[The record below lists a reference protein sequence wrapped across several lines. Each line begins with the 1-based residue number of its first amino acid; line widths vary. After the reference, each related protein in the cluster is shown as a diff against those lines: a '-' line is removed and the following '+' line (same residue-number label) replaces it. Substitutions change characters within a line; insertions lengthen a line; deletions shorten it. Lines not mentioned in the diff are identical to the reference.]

1 MASNKQVLDILP
13 SKGAYPMA
21 VGDEQSRNWTERQ
34 WDYQLQKEG
43 ATYDR
48 TRTHLNFEIAPGAK
62 IVSMGTN
69 KKIGDRFKERC
80 QELGLGDPNFKI
92 DKATDR
98 LIPTNRVTTAA

>member
-1 MASNKQVLDILP
+1 
-13 SKGAYPMA
+13 MA

-62 IVSMGTN
+62 IVSM
-69 KKIGDRFKERC
+69 
-80 QELGLGDPNFKI
+80 
-92 DKATDR
+92 
-98 LIPTNRVTTAA
+98 